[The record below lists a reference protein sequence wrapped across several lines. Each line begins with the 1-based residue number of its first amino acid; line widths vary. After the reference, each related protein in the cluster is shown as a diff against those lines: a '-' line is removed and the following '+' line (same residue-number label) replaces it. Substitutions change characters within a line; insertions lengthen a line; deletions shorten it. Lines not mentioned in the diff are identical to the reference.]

1 MSLFLCVVV
10 VESAQEDDCG
20 LQFLLLVVLW
30 RGCRCPVVVP
40 GSVAEDWFV
49 LVRETVQLSA

>member
-1 MSLFLCVVV
+1 MALFLYVVV
-10 VESAQEDDCG
+10 VESAQEDDCW
-20 LQFLLLVVLW
+20 LQVLLLVVLW

-40 GSVAEDWFV
+40 GSGAEGWSV